1 MGIYIDNKATPVGF
15 CLRRFLTHR
24 ITELIL
30 VVCAAACLLKF
41 LNGISLGRFSW
52 LIVPAGLVLASVLPS
67 ALRALK
73 TRQVSLLHRD
83 VACVLGLHLNHW
95 RYSLLLLSLTCLL
108 CFPLLMGL
116 LWLLTALGLA
126 LPLIPVIQK
135 GTWLTWIL
143 YQFLYV
149 AVAEEIFFRGFILG
163 NLLRIRPSGFSSCP
177 WRWQLITVIVSAA
190 LFALI
195 HVFLSENLL
204 SGLTFF
210 PGLIL
215 GWLFV
220 RTRSLLAPILFH
232 ALANI
237 FYALLPLIMA

>member
-1 MGIYIDNKATPVGF
+1 LEIYIDNKAAPVGF

-24 ITELIL
+24 LTELIL

-41 LNGISLGRFSW
+41 LSGISFGCLSW
-52 LIVPAGLVLASVLPS
+52 LIFPAGLVLASVLPS
-67 ALRALK
+67 TLRALK
-73 TRQVSLLHRD
+73 IRQVSSLQHDL
-83 VACVLGLHLNHW
+83 ACVLGLHLNHW
-95 RYSLLLLSLTCLL
+95 RYSFLLLSLTCLVL
-108 CFPLLMGL
+108 FPLLMGL
-116 LWLLTALGLA
+116 FWLLTVFGLTI
-126 LPLIPVIQK
+126 PLVPVVQK

-143 YQFLYV
+143 YQLLYV

-163 NLLRIRPSGFSSCP
+163 NLLRLRPYGFSSCP
-177 WRWQLITVIVSAA
+177 WRWQMIVVLISASI
-190 LFALI
+190 FALI

-237 FYALLPLIMA
+237 FYALLPLILT